1 MDVDHESLLH
11 AAAAMQE
18 QAMMMMMMSHDFQ
31 PNTPNPHRIV
41 PSYGASKIHH
51 MHMVNRLGLV
61 ADNLL

>member
-1 MDVDHESLLH
+1 
-11 AAAAMQE
+11 MQE

-51 MHMVNRLGLV
+51 MHMVNMLGLV
-61 ADNLL
+61 VDYLL